1 MTTIIGPFA
10 LIIYTIVSMDRFAG
24 LRKLKTSVFGAS
36 KSDADAFNTSRQQI
50 MQYKHTV
57 KVLEETVARF
67 EKDIKSLVDMHEKLL
82 AELPEIEPSPKSQN
96 FATCLRA
103 MNNRISRLDMS
114 NLRVK
119 IASTSIEIKKL
130 TDLLEKRDFA
140 LSEKTHYDKK
150 VQGLT
155 EEKKKQR
162 NDAKHESAT
171 HNYSQLNERLERES
185 QIMLENRLQTV
196 HALVQ
201 EYVGIYRSLFQELH
215 DLLSQIRSDPA
226 VKSKNPGSFSA
237 PSAPPMLE
245 ETFNYR
251 YM

>member
-1 MTTIIGPFA
+1 
-10 LIIYTIVSMDRFAG
+10 MDRFSG
-24 LRKLKTSVFGAS
+24 LRKLKTSVFGAT
-36 KSDADAFNTSRQQI
+36 KSEADSFNTSRKEI

-82 AELPEIEPSPKSQN
+82 HELPQIEPSPKSQN
-96 FATCLRA
+96 FAKCLETI
-103 MNNRISRLDMS
+103 NSRISRLDMS
-114 NLRVK
+114 NLREK
-119 IASTSIEIKKL
+119 IATTSSEIKKL
-130 TDLLEKRDFA
+130 TDLVEKRDVA

-162 NDAKHESAT
+162 NDTKHEIAIQT
-171 HNYSQLNERLERES
+171 YSHLHEQLERES
-185 QIMLENRLQTV
+185 QIMLESRMQTV

-201 EYVGIYRSLFQELH
+201 EYVGVYRSLFQEVH
-215 DLLSQIRSDPA
+215 DLLTQIRSEPVA
-226 VKSKNPGSFSA
+226 KSKKGGSFSA
-237 PSAPPMLE
+237 PSAPPLLE